1 VSTYFRTRHNAKNI
15 FLQLFQLS
23 TFSILIEFGGQLI
36 FRGGAFYC
44 NKFYINIY
52 IIIIYTRVPIGE
64 LIKLIIDFVYF
75 VYFFES
81 VYPNR
86 GSTLT
91 ADRMLPRQDEAFSR
105 PTEYPMLWDGV
116 LSQPTEYLLRLRKHY
131 NGRQSTRSCKMEYS
145 HGRQSTCYN
154 RGNTVTADRILP
166 QFAQASSRP
175 TEYLMPR
182 NGILSQPT

>member
-1 VSTYFRTRHNAKNI
+1 M
-15 FLQLFQLS
+15 
-23 TFSILIEFGGQLI
+23 
-36 FRGGAFYC
+36 
-44 NKFYINIY
+44 
-52 IIIIYTRVPIGE
+52 PIGE

-91 ADRMLPRQDEAFSR
+91 ADRMLPRQDEALSR

-131 NGRQSTRSCKMEYS
+131 NGRQSTRCCRMHYS

-154 RGNTVTADRILP
+154 CGNTVTAGRVLTQISLIFDLVQSVVMGFQYDNRLFFP
-166 QFAQASSRP
+166 MEF
-175 TEYLMPR
+175 
-182 NGILSQPT
+182 G